1 VKKEILII
9 PLIICEHD
17 PTIAAVENNPA
28 ALSELFADHFWAAA
42 HHLGTPGLN
51 DWFLIM
57 YKIKYVIIKRL

>member
-28 ALSELFADHFWAAA
+28 A
-42 HHLGTPGLN
+42 HHLGTP
-51 DWFLIM
+51 DIM
-57 YKIKYVIIKRL
+57 NIVYG